1 MGGSELGP
9 PNSTCMKTVAEF
21 ADIAVFLSAATSL
34 RLQGAL
40 LTARNRFCNANITQ
54 PAYITIENF
63 FNSINKGS
71 KKFRKIIDQRMEKSA
86 DPTTLRTV
94 TTYAML
100 TGTTVP
106 NVYSIKMCLGFWNC
120 NWLSNDFRNFLYLLR
135 TNGLMLNNR
144 LNAIDPT
151 VPVTCNFCWIIDRD
165 TEQRNS
171 FPHFFYTCHISNRL
185 LGQWCTNFEP
195 QIDLDSEDFIKLY
208 WYGIPP
214 EGIPASELI
223 PLISDLFNF
232 ILWKFKSLGKEYL
245 TTRLSLRNSTLH
257 SLPLL
262 HKASEP
268 GQLC

>member
-1 MGGSELGP
+1 
-9 PNSTCMKTVAEF
+9 
-21 ADIAVFLSAATSL
+21 
-34 RLQGAL
+34 
-40 LTARNRFCNANITQ
+40 
-54 PAYITIENF
+54 
-63 FNSINKGS
+63 
-71 KKFRKIIDQRMEKSA
+71 
-86 DPTTLRTV
+86 
-94 TTYAML
+94 
-100 TGTTVP
+100 
-106 NVYSIKMCLGFWNC
+106 
-120 NWLSNDFRNFLYLLR
+120 
-135 TNGLMLNNR
+135 MLNHR

-151 VPVTCNFCWIIDRD
+151 VPVTCNFCRIIDRD
-165 TEQRNS
+165 TEQRDS
-171 FPHFFYTCHISNRL
+171 FPHFFYTCPITNRL
-185 LGQWCTNFEP
+185 LGQWCTNFVL
-195 QIDLDSEDFIKLY
+195 QVNLDSEDFIKLY

>member
-1 MGGSELGP
+1 
-9 PNSTCMKTVAEF
+9 
-21 ADIAVFLSAATSL
+21 
-34 RLQGAL
+34 
-40 LTARNRFCNANITQ
+40 
-54 PAYITIENF
+54 
-63 FNSINKGS
+63 
-71 KKFRKIIDQRMEKSA
+71 MEKSA

-106 NVYSIKMCLGFWNC
+106 NEYSIKMCLGVWNF
-120 NWLSNDFRNFLYLLR
+120 NWLNNDFRNFLYLLR

-151 VPVTCNFCWIIDRD
+151 VPVTCNFCRIIDRD
-165 TEQRNS
+165 TEQRDS
-171 FPHFFYTCHISNRL
+171 FPHFFFTCPTTNRL

-195 QIDLDSEDFIKLY
+195 QINLDSEDFIKLY
-208 WYGIPP
+208 WYRIPP

-223 PLISDLFNF
+223 PLISDLFKF
-232 ILWKFKSLGKEYL
+232 ILWKFKSRKKIPNA
-245 TTRLSLRNSTLH
+245 RLSWWNSDLH